1 MPSHLSTER
10 RASALV
16 LTISDPATRNTL
28 SPQVCTA
35 GIEALATAESDT
47 DVRAVV
53 IRGDGAHFC
62 AGGNVQRLEQTRRT
76 EPLAQGATLAQLHD
90 FVEAIRTLPKPVI
103 AAVEGYAAGAGFSL
117 ALSSDLIV
125 AAESARFVMSYGR
138 VGLTPDAGGS
148 WHLAHALPRQ
158 LALRALWLAEPLSAA
173 TLHTHGI
180 VDRIAADGH
189 ALDAALELAE
199 ALAQMAPNAIAGA
212 KELVDAALARELHE
226 HLAAEAEHFVRNLVH
241 DNAGEGLRAFA
252 EKRAPRFK

>member
-35 GIEALATAESDT
+35 GIEALATAESDA

-76 EPLAQGATLAQLHD
+76 DPLAQGATLAQLHD

-117 ALSSDLIV
+117 ALGSDLIV

-173 TLHTHGI
+173 TLHAHGI

-212 KELVDAALARELHE
+212 KELVDAAPSRELHE
-226 HLAAEAEHFVRNLVH
+226 HLAAEAAQFVRNLVH

-252 EKRAPRFK
+252 EKRAPRFR